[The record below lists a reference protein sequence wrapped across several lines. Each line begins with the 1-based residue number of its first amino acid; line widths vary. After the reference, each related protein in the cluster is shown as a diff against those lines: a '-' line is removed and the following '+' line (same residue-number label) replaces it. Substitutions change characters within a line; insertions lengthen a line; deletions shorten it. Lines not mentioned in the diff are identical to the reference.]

1 MADTDLTNPLVY
13 EHSSDNTATMGM
25 GHVPGVLSC
34 VVESKYDNA
43 PQLTMIVK
51 YSERAIELLQQDRI
65 LLVDAGDAWKK
76 QMFRIYSIST
86 DWSDTEQQ
94 ITVLA
99 AHVGGD
105 LFGNVLAADLSIANA
120 SPQQLWGSFLA
131 DLAEPVDIQMV
142 TSITD
147 VAVVNWDST
156 EVDSAQSLLFGRDSK
171 NPSFTS
177 LYNAEWWFDNYE
189 WHFEKNVGRDTG
201 IVIKY
206 GKHLKSLQNTDTTE
220 NVYTAVRPISKYT
233 PGQTGT
239 GDDSNVIALDGTAM
253 IQYAGTG
260 GLPVFDTP
268 FKGQVATGKTLT
280 NGSRFKIY
288 SYAESG
294 TVNDHT
300 WYNLGGKQ
308 WVDGN
313 YLSFDKGQTGQFPS
327 TVGNKATGKGT
338 IAAGLAD
345 KPGVISKYD
354 GVITVNYVGPG
365 KVAIWDSP
373 WAGRHVTGSYMA
385 NGSAWNAYGK
395 ATDESGQTWYNLGG
409 NQWVS
414 AQYVALDKAKDY
426 AYQKVRGIGT
436 AKVDSGK
443 IALWNR
449 PSFNGSITRMI
460 SSGTRWQIY
469 GEASGGGSNT
479 WYDLG
484 GSQWIDGQYMD
495 FSAANDVEPKPVGG
509 DSSSNDTS
517 SDTSDTVWSY
527 NSPGTWNTRVK
538 QYTTGNQVTIY
549 GQGTAGGATWYNIGT
564 NEWLA
569 ADYLT
574 FDNNTDVDP
583 SGSADDMTAE
593 ATEVTVT
600 LPEKYIAVPMPDG
613 QQYEHQRIVNFDAS
627 SYNIDNVDDLRSITQ
642 AYIRDN
648 NIGKP
653 QITLTIDYDE
663 LQGHYQNLESVRC
676 YDVVTVFLPEINLN
690 IKAEVTDVIYDTLL
704 QANTQVTIGNRPLT
718 TTDDLQAWVKKA
730 EDKAST
736 AAQKNSD
743 KIDAAAGSLEAAAV
757 DSKQKI
763 AAQFSQVNV
772 RVNDKLQYG
781 QDQPTNDAQ
790 EGDTWFKT
798 HYNADGYPDYY
809 TMMVYQNGKWVA
821 AFPEGVD
828 QTGRNATQ
836 DFQDAIN
843 TAITN
848 AGFSNATE
856 IFKAVSDNGS
866 QITTLSGNVNG
877 LQATV
882 KTNDSSYNSQF
893 TQLSNAIDARV
904 TYGDLNSAV
913 TEGVNNGLAQISLS
927 VSGGGYLTLQGNG
940 NESSI
945 YMGGSNIHIDG
956 NTYIENGIIKS
967 AMIESVDVGKLIG
980 GTLQGIDQ
988 IYLNNN
994 DGNGSSV
1001 MSPGHITASSDVST
1015 KNLYLT
1021 SGGQII
1027 FNGSD
1032 GLVIMNGYKGWGLY
1046 YEMSGAWYKVAN
1058 A

>member
-1 MADTDLTNPLVY
+1 MADTALKIPLVY
-13 EHSSDNTATMGM
+13 EHSTDNRDTLGL
-25 GHVPGVLSC
+25 GHVPDVVSC
-34 VVESKYDNA
+34 VVESKYDSA
-43 PQLTMIVK
+43 PQMTLIVN
-51 YSERAIELLQQDRI
+51 YSEQATEMLQKDRI
-65 LLVDAGDAWKK
+65 LLADAGDNYLR
-76 QMFRIYSIST
+76 QMFRIYSVSI
-86 DWSDTEQQ
+86 DFENGIKQ
-94 ITVLA
+94 ITVMA
-99 AHVGGD
+99 AHVGAD
-105 LFGNVLAADLSIANA
+105 LFGNVLTRDLSLANA
-120 SPQQLWGSFLA
+120 NPHQLFTEFLA
-131 DLAEPVDIQMV
+131 DLAEPVDINMV

-147 VAVVNWDST
+147 VAVVNWDAT
-156 EVDSAQSLLFGRDSK
+156 QVDNAQSLLFGRDSS

-268 FKGQVATGKTLT
+268 FKGQVATGKHLN
-280 NGSRFKIY
+280 NGDRFKIY

-313 YLSFDKGQTGQFPS
+313 YLSFDKGQTEQFPS
-327 TVGNKATGKGT
+327 VVGNKATGKGT

-345 KPGVISKYD
+345 KPGVISKYS

-365 KVAIWDSP
+365 KVAIWNSP
-373 WAGRHVTGSYMA
+373 WSGRHTTGKFMA

-395 ATDESGQTWYNLGG
+395 ATDESGKTWYNLGG

-436 AKVDSGK
+436 TKVDKGK

-460 SSGTRWQIY
+460 SPGTRWQVY
-469 GEASGGGSNT
+469 GEASGGSTT

-495 FSAANDVEPKPVGG
+495 FSAANNVEPKPVGG
-509 DSSSNDTS
+509 ASDSNDTS

-527 NSPGTWNTRVK
+527 SAPGTWNTRVK

-549 GQGTAGGATWYNIGT
+549 GQGTGGGATWYNIGK
-564 NEWLA
+564 NEWLE

-574 FDNNTDVDP
+574 FGSNTDVEP

-627 SYNIDNVDDLRSITQ
+627 SYNITTVDDLRSITQ

-663 LQGHYQNLESVRC
+663 LQGHYQNLASVRC

-704 QANTQVTIGNRPLT
+704 QQNTQVTIGNRPLT

-743 KIDAAAGSLEAAAV
+743 AVDDMDLAWKKAIDTTNAAFKAGDAKTAEQQTEWENQFKATIDQDINNFKEYVGGQVASANELASIVHYNSNDVTFYNGSGTQVGSLGAGGLVYTDPSTGKTTSVVDANGNIGANYIVGNSITGTVIKGAEISGGTIKALDYFSANGGGGTTVISGSWGLSADAGINVGMNGGYSHFGGAINVDGAV
-757 DSKQKI
+757 TSQSSGYFQDGITLGAGGSSFI
-763 AAQFSQVNV
+763 SFSNGCYLYSG
-772 RVNDKLQYG
+772 D
-781 QDQPTNDAQ
+781 
-790 EGDTWFKT
+790 GDTIAI
-798 HYNADGYPDYY
+798 HDGH
-809 TMMVYQNGKWVA
+809 
-821 AFPEGVD
+821 
-828 QTGRNATQ
+828 
-836 DFQDAIN
+836 
-843 TAITN
+843 
-848 AGFSNATE
+848 
-856 IFKAVSDNGS
+856 GS
-866 QITTLSGNVNG
+866 HTL
-877 LQATV
+877 
-882 KTNDSSYNSQF
+882 
-893 TQLSNAIDARV
+893 
-904 TYGDLNSAV
+904 
-913 TEGVNNGLAQISLS
+913 
-927 VSGGGYLTLQGNG
+927 
-940 NESSI
+940 
-945 YMGGSNIHIDG
+945 
-956 NTYIENGIIKS
+956 
-967 AMIESVDVGKLIG
+967 
-980 GTLQGIDQ
+980 
-988 IYLNNN
+988 
-994 DGNGSSV
+994 
-1001 MSPGHITASSDVST
+1001 
-1015 KNLYLT
+1015 
-1021 SGGQII
+1021 
-1027 FNGSD
+1027 
-1032 GLVIMNGYKGWGLY
+1032 
-1046 YEMSGAWYKVAN
+1046 
-1058 A
+1058 

>member
-1 MADTDLTNPLVY
+1 MADTAVKIPLVY
-13 EHSSDNTATMGM
+13 EHSTDDQSTLGL
-25 GHVPGVLSC
+25 GHVEHVISC
-34 VVESKYDNA
+34 QVESVYDQFPQMTLICEYTQSNA
-43 PQLTMIVK
+43 D
-51 YSERAIELLQQDRI
+51 RLLKDRI
-65 LLVDAGDAWKK
+65 LLADVGDGWHK
-76 QMFRIYSIST
+76 QLFRINSVES
-86 DWSDTEQQ
+86 DWSDNQREMT
-94 ITVLA
+94 IIAT
-99 AHVGGD
+99 HVASD
-105 LFGNVLAADLSIANA
+105 LSGNVLTADVSTANA
-120 SPQQLWGSFLA
+120 SPSQVW
-131 DLAEPVDIQMV
+131 DMV
-142 TSITD
+142 TSNLSEPTDVTVNSSITD
-147 VAVVNWDST
+147 VAIVNWDAT
-156 EVDSAQSLLFGRDSK
+156 QVDQLSSILFGRDNNS
-171 NPSFTS
+171 PSFTS
-177 LYNAEWWFDNYE
+177 LYDAEWWFDNYT
-189 WHFEKNVGRDTG
+189 WTFEHHVGRDTG

-206 GKHLKSLQNTDTTE
+206 GKHLKSLQNTDTISG
-220 NVYTAVRPISKYT
+220 VYTAVRPISKYT

-327 TVGNKATGKGT
+327 VVGNKATGKGT

-345 KPGVISKYD
+345 NPGVISKYD

-373 WAGRHVTGSYMA
+373 WVGRHVTGSYMA

-436 AKVDSGK
+436 AKVDKGK

-469 GEASGGGSNT
+469 GEASGGGSST

-495 FSAANDVEPKPVGG
+495 FSAANNVEPKPVGG
-509 DSSSNDTS
+509 DSSSSDTS

-564 NEWLA
+564 NEWLE

-574 FDNNTDVDP
+574 FGNNTDVEP
-583 SGSADDMTAE
+583 SGSADNMNAD
-593 ATEVTVT
+593 ATQVTLT

-627 SYNIDNVDDLRSITQ
+627 SYGITTVDDLRSITQ

-663 LQGHYQNLESVRC
+663 LQGHYQNLASVRC

-704 QANTQVTIGNRPLT
+704 QQNTQVTIGNRPLT
-718 TTDDLQAWVKKA
+718 TTDDLAAWVKKA
-730 EDKAST
+730 EEKANA

-743 KIDAAAGSLEAAAV
+743 AV
-757 DSKQKI
+757 DDMDLAWKK
-763 AAQFSQVNV
+763 AV
-772 RVNDKLQYG
+772 D
-781 QDQPTNDAQ
+781 DTN
-790 EGDTWFKT
+790 
-798 HYNADGYPDYY
+798 
-809 TMMVYQNGKWVA
+809 A
-821 AFPEGVD
+821 AFK
-828 QTGRNATQ
+828 
-836 DFQDAIN
+836 
-843 TAITN
+843 
-848 AGFSNATE
+848 AG
-856 IFKAVSDNGS
+856 
-866 QITTLSGNVNG
+866 
-877 LQATV
+877 
-882 KTNDSSYNSQF
+882 
-893 TQLSNAIDARV
+893 DAR
-904 TYGDLNSAV
+904 TAEQQ
-913 TEGVNNGLAQISLS
+913 TEWEKQFKE
-927 VSGGGYLTLQGNG
+927 T
-940 NESSI
+940 
-945 YMGGSNIHIDG
+945 
-956 NTYIENGIIKS
+956 
-967 AMIESVDVGKLIG
+967 
-980 GTLQGIDQ
+980 IDQ
-988 IYLNNN
+988 DINSFKDYVGGQVQSANELASIVHYNNN
-994 DGNGSSV
+994 DVTFYNGSGTQVGSLGAGGLV
-1001 MSPGHITASSDVST
+1001 YYNGSGNPTTVVSSDGKIIASEIAGNELTGTVIHGAEIDSGT
-1015 KNLYLT
+1015 VTALDYFSAKSNAGLTVISGDWGLSADSGINVAKNGSFSHFGGAINMDGALT
-1021 SGGQII
+1021 SQSSGYFKAGISLGAGGSSYISFSNGCYLYANSSGTIAIHDQ
-1027 FNGSD
+1027 NGSHT
-1032 GLVIMNGYKGWGLY
+1032 L
-1046 YEMSGAWYKVAN
+1046 
-1058 A
+1058 

>member
-1 MADTDLTNPLVY
+1 MADTALKIPLVY
-13 EHSSDNTATMGM
+13 EHSTDNRDTLGL
-25 GHVPGVLSC
+25 GHVPDVVSC
-34 VVESKYDNA
+34 VVESKYDSA
-43 PQLTMIVK
+43 PQMTLIVN
-51 YSERAIELLQQDRI
+51 YSEQATEMLQKDRI
-65 LLVDAGDAWKK
+65 LLADAGDNYLR
-76 QMFRIYSIST
+76 QMFRIYSVSI
-86 DWSDTEQQ
+86 DFENGIQQ
-94 ITVLA
+94 ITVMA
-99 AHVGGD
+99 AHVGAD
-105 LFGNVLAADLSIANA
+105 LFGNVLVRDLSLANA
-120 SPQQLWGSFLA
+120 NPSKLFTEFLA
-131 DLAEPVDIQMV
+131 DLAEPVDINMV

-147 VAVVNWDST
+147 VAVVNWDAT
-156 EVDSAQSLLFGRDSK
+156 QVDNAQSLLFGRDSS

-239 GDDSNVIALDGTAM
+239 GDSSNVIALDGTAM

-268 FKGQVATGKTLT
+268 FKGQVATGKMLT

-327 TVGNKATGKGT
+327 VVGNKATGKGT

-345 KPGVISKYD
+345 KPGVISKYS

-365 KVAIWDSP
+365 KVAIWNSP
-373 WAGRHVTGSYMA
+373 WSGRHTTGKFMT
-385 NGSAWNAYGK
+385 NGSAYNAYGK
-395 ATDESGQTWYNLGG
+395 ATDESGQAWYNLGG

-414 AQYVALDKAKDY
+414 AQYVALSKAKDY

-436 AKVDSGK
+436 TKVDKGK

-469 GEASGGGSNT
+469 GEASGGGSST

-484 GSQWIDGQYMD
+484 GNQWIDGQYMD

-509 DSSSNDTS
+509 ASDSNDTS

-527 NSPGTWNTRVK
+527 SAPGTWNTRVK

-564 NEWLA
+564 NEWLE

-574 FDNNTDVDP
+574 FGNNTDVDP
-583 SGSADDMTAE
+583 SGSADNMDAE
-593 ATEVTVT
+593 ATQVTLT
-600 LPEKYIAVPMPDG
+600 LPEKYIAVPMPNG
-613 QQYEHQRIVNFDAS
+613 QQFEHQHIVNFDAS
-627 SYNIDNVDDLRSITQ
+627 SYNITTVDDLRSITQ

-663 LQGHYQNLESVRC
+663 LQGHYSNLASVRC

-704 QANTQVTIGNRPLT
+704 QQNTQVTIGNRPLT

-743 KIDAAAGSLEAAAV
+743 AVDDMDLAWKKAIDTTNAAFKAGDVKTAEQQTEWENQFKAAIDQDINNFKEYVGGQVQNANELASIVHYNSNDVTFYNGSGTQVGSLGAGGLVYYNGSGNPTTVVSSDGKIIASEIAGNKLTGTAIHGAEIDGGTITALNYFSATSAGGTTV
-757 DSKQKI
+757 ISGDWGLSTDSGI
-763 AAQFSQVNV
+763 NIGAGTYSDFHGSVSFESTTNFHDLADFSNGIS
-772 RVNDKLQYG
+772 L
-781 QDQPTNDAQ
+781 DAGGSAYILFSNGCYLYAGD
-790 EGDTWFKT
+790 GDTIAI
-798 HYNADGYPDYY
+798 HDGH
-809 TMMVYQNGKWVA
+809 
-821 AFPEGVD
+821 
-828 QTGRNATQ
+828 
-836 DFQDAIN
+836 
-843 TAITN
+843 
-848 AGFSNATE
+848 
-856 IFKAVSDNGS
+856 GS
-866 QITTLSGNVNG
+866 HTL
-877 LQATV
+877 
-882 KTNDSSYNSQF
+882 
-893 TQLSNAIDARV
+893 
-904 TYGDLNSAV
+904 
-913 TEGVNNGLAQISLS
+913 
-927 VSGGGYLTLQGNG
+927 
-940 NESSI
+940 
-945 YMGGSNIHIDG
+945 
-956 NTYIENGIIKS
+956 
-967 AMIESVDVGKLIG
+967 
-980 GTLQGIDQ
+980 
-988 IYLNNN
+988 
-994 DGNGSSV
+994 
-1001 MSPGHITASSDVST
+1001 
-1015 KNLYLT
+1015 
-1021 SGGQII
+1021 
-1027 FNGSD
+1027 
-1032 GLVIMNGYKGWGLY
+1032 
-1046 YEMSGAWYKVAN
+1046 
-1058 A
+1058 

>member
-13 EHSSDNTATMGM
+13 EHSSDDTTTMGM

-120 SPQQLWGSFLA
+120 SPRQLWGSFLA

-239 GDDSNVIALDGTAM
+239 GGDSNVIALDGTAM

-268 FKGQVATGKTLT
+268 FKGQAATGKTLT

-288 SYAESG
+288 SYAQNG

-345 KPGVISKYD
+345 KPGVISKYS

-365 KVAIWDSP
+365 KVAIWNNP
-373 WAGRHVTGSYMA
+373 WVGRHTTGKFMA

-395 ATDESGQTWYNLGG
+395 ATDESGQAWYNLGG

-436 AKVDSGK
+436 AKVDKGK

-469 GEASGGGSNT
+469 GEASSGGSST

-495 FSAANDVEPKPVGG
+495 FSAANNVEPKPVGG
-509 DSSSNDTS
+509 DSDSNDTS

-527 NSPGTWNTRVK
+527 NSPGIWNTRVK

-549 GQGTAGGATWYNIGT
+549 GQGTAGGATWYNIGK
-564 NEWLA
+564 NEWLE

-574 FDNNTDVDP
+574 FGNNTDVDP
-583 SGSADDMTAE
+583 SGSADNMGAE
-593 ATEVTVT
+593 ATQVTLT
-600 LPEKYIAVPMPDG
+600 LPEKYIAVPMPNG
-613 QQYEHQRIVNFDAS
+613 QQFEHQRIVNFDAS
-627 SYNIDNVDDLRSITQ
+627 SYNITTVDDLRSITQ

-663 LQGHYQNLESVRC
+663 LQGHYQNLASVRC

-704 QANTQVTIGNRPLT
+704 QQNTQVTIGNRPLT

-743 KIDAAAGSLEAAAV
+743 AVDDMDLAWKKAIDTTNAAFKAGDAKTAEQQTEWENQFKQTIDQDINSFKEYVGGQVESANELASIVHYNSNDVTFYNGSGTQVGSLGAGGLVYTDPSTGKTTSVV
-757 DSKQKI
+757 DANGNIGANYIVGNSITGTVIHGAEIDGGTITALDYFSAKSENGLTVISGDWGLSTTGGINVQAYSK
-763 AAQFSQVNV
+763 FSGPVIF
-772 RVNDKLQYG
+772 G
-781 QDQPTNDAQ
+781 GTTNFNALS
-790 EGDTWFKT
+790 EF
-798 HYNADGYPDYY
+798 ADGI
-809 TMMVYQNGKWVA
+809 K
-821 AFPEGVD
+821 VD
-828 QTGRNATQ
+828 
-836 DFQDAIN
+836 
-843 TAITN
+843 
-848 AGFSNATE
+848 AGGSAYISFSN
-856 IFKAVSDNGS
+856 GCY
-866 QITTLSGNVNG
+866 LYPGSGN
-877 LQATV
+877 TI
-882 KTNDSSYNSQF
+882 
-893 TQLSNAIDARV
+893 AI
-904 TYGDLNSAV
+904 
-913 TEGVNNGLAQISLS
+913 
-927 VSGGGYLTLQGNG
+927 
-940 NESSI
+940 
-945 YMGGSNIHIDG
+945 H
-956 NTYIENGIIKS
+956 
-967 AMIESVDVGKLIG
+967 
-980 GTLQGIDQ
+980 
-988 IYLNNN
+988 
-994 DGNGSSV
+994 DGNGS
-1001 MSPGHITASSDVST
+1001 H
-1015 KNLYLT
+1015 KL
-1021 SGGQII
+1021 
-1027 FNGSD
+1027 
-1032 GLVIMNGYKGWGLY
+1032 
-1046 YEMSGAWYKVAN
+1046 
-1058 A
+1058 

>member
-1 MADTDLTNPLVY
+1 MADTAVKIPLVY
-13 EHSSDNTATMGM
+13 EHSTDDQSTLGL
-25 GHVPGVLSC
+25 GHVEHVISC
-34 VVESKYDNA
+34 QVESVYDQFPQMTLICEYTQSNA
-43 PQLTMIVK
+43 D
-51 YSERAIELLQQDRI
+51 RLLKDRI
-65 LLVDAGDAWKK
+65 LLADGGDGWHK
-76 QMFRIYSIST
+76 QMFRINSVES
-86 DWSDTEQQ
+86 DWSDNQREMT
-94 ITVLA
+94 IIAT
-99 AHVGGD
+99 HVASD
-105 LFGNVLAADLSIANA
+105 LSGNVLTADVSTANA
-120 SPQQLWGSFLA
+120 SPSQVWDMVTSN
-131 DLAEPVDIQMV
+131 LAEPTDV
-142 TSITD
+142 TVNSSITD
-147 VAVVNWDST
+147 VAIVNWDAT
-156 EVDSAQSLLFGRDSK
+156 QVDQLSSILFGRDNNS
-171 NPSFTS
+171 PSFTS
-177 LYNAEWWFDNYE
+177 LYDAEWWFDNYT
-189 WHFEKNVGRDTG
+189 WTFEHHVGRDTG

-206 GKHLKSLQNTDTTE
+206 GKHLKSLQNTDTISG
-220 NVYTAVRPISKYT
+220 VYTAVRPISKYT

-280 NGSRFKIY
+280 NGYRFKIY

-327 TVGNKATGKGT
+327 VVGNKATGKGT

-373 WAGRHVTGSYMA
+373 WAGRHVTGRYMV

-395 ATDESGQTWYNLGG
+395 ATDESGQTWYHLGG

-436 AKVDSGK
+436 AKVDKGK

-460 SSGTRWQIY
+460 KPGTRWQIY
-469 GEASGGGSNT
+469 GEASGGGSST

-495 FSAANDVEPKPVGG
+495 FSAANNVEPKPVGG
-509 DSSSNDTS
+509 ASDSNDTS

-527 NSPGTWNTRVK
+527 SAPGTWNTRVK

-564 NEWLA
+564 NEWLE

-574 FDNNTDVDP
+574 FGNNTDVDP
-583 SGSADDMTAE
+583 SGAADNMGAE
-593 ATEVTVT
+593 ATQVTLT

-627 SYNIDNVDDLRSITQ
+627 SYNITTVDDLRSITQ

-663 LQGHYQNLESVRC
+663 LQGHYQNLASVRC

-704 QANTQVTIGNRPLT
+704 QQNTQVTIGNRPLT

-743 KIDAAAGSLEAAAV
+743 AV
-757 DSKQKI
+757 DDMDLAWKKAIDTTNAAFKAGDVKTAEQQTEWENQFKATIDQDINNFKEYVGGQVASANELASIVHYNSNDVTFYNGSGTQVGSIGAGGLVYTDPSTGQTTSVIDSNGKI
-763 AAQFSQVNV
+763 AADYITGN
-772 RVNDKLQYG
+772 KLTG
-781 QDQPTNDAQ
+781 TVIKGGEIDGGTVD
-790 EGDTWFKT
+790 GDVFIRSGIKGGSS
-798 HYNADGYPDYY
+798 YAVMSYAN
-809 TMMVYQNGKWVA
+809 
-821 AFPEGVD
+821 
-828 QTGRNATQ
+828 
-836 DFQDAIN
+836 
-843 TAITN
+843 
-848 AGFSNATE
+848 GFSISTPLGTSALGPTSLKIQGE
-856 IFKAVSDNGS
+856 S
-866 QITTLSGNVNG
+866 
-877 LQATV
+877 LQ
-882 KTNDSSYNSQF
+882 
-893 TQLSNAIDARV
+893 LIDV
-904 TYGDLNSAV
+904 
-913 TEGVNNGLAQISLS
+913 
-927 VSGGGYLTLQGNG
+927 
-940 NESSI
+940 
-945 YMGGSNIHIDG
+945 
-956 NTYIENGIIKS
+956 
-967 AMIESVDVGKLIG
+967 
-980 GTLQGIDQ
+980 
-988 IYLNNN
+988 
-994 DGNGSSV
+994 
-1001 MSPGHITASSDVST
+1001 
-1015 KNLYLT
+1015 KNLHYLLEK
-1021 SGGQII
+1021 
-1027 FNGSD
+1027 NGMD
-1032 GLVIMNGYKGWGLY
+1032 HG
-1046 YEMSGAWYKVAN
+1046 
-1058 A
+1058 

>member
-1 MADTDLTNPLVY
+1 MADTAVKIPLVY
-13 EHSSDNTATMGM
+13 EHSADDQSTLGL
-25 GHVPGVLSC
+25 GHVEHVISC
-34 VVESKYDNA
+34 QVESVYDQFPQMTLVCEYTQSNA
-43 PQLTMIVK
+43 D
-51 YSERAIELLQQDRI
+51 RLLKDRI
-65 LLVDAGDAWKK
+65 LLADAGDGWHK
-76 QMFRIYSIST
+76 QMFRINSVES
-86 DWSDTEQQ
+86 DWSDNQREMT
-94 ITVLA
+94 IIAT
-99 AHVGGD
+99 HVASD
-105 LFGNVLAADLSIANA
+105 LSGNVLTADVSTANA
-120 SPQQLWGSFLA
+120 SPSQVWDMVTSN
-131 DLAEPVDIQMV
+131 LAEPTDV
-142 TSITD
+142 TVNSSITD
-147 VAVVNWDST
+147 VAIVNWDAT
-156 EVDSAQSLLFGRDSK
+156 QVDQLSSILFGRDNNS
-171 NPSFTS
+171 PSFTS
-177 LYNAEWWFDNYE
+177 LYDAEWWFDNYT
-189 WHFEKNVGRDTG
+189 WTFEHHVGRDTG

-206 GKHLKSLQNTDTTE
+206 GKHLKSLQNTDTISG
-220 NVYTAVRPISKYT
+220 VYTAVRPISKYT
-233 PGQTGT
+233 SGQTGM

-268 FKGQVATGKTLT
+268 FKGQVPTGKTLT

-345 KPGVISKYD
+345 KPGVISKYS

-436 AKVDSGK
+436 AKVDKGK

-449 PSFNGSITRMI
+449 PSFDGSITRMI

-469 GEASGGGSNT
+469 GEASGGGSST

-495 FSAANDVEPKPVGG
+495 FSAANNVEPKPVGG
-509 DSSSNDTS
+509 DSDSNDTS

-564 NEWLA
+564 NEWLE
-569 ADYLT
+569 ADYLA
-574 FDNNTDVDP
+574 FGNNTDVEP
-583 SGSADDMTAE
+583 SGSADDMAAE
-593 ATEVTVT
+593 ATEVTLT

-627 SYNIDNVDDLRSITQ
+627 SYNITTVDDLRSITQ

-663 LQGHYQNLESVRC
+663 LQGHYQNLASVRC

-704 QANTQVTIGNRPLT
+704 QQNTQVTIGNRPLT
-718 TTDDLQAWVKKA
+718 TTDDLAAWVKKA

-743 KIDAAAGSLEAAAV
+743 AVDDMDLAWKKAVDDTNAAFKAGDAKTAEQQTEWENQFKETIDQDINSFKEYVGGQVESANELSSIVHYNSNDVTFYNGSGTQVGSLGAGGLVYTDPSTGKTTSVV
-757 DSKQKI
+757 DANGNIGANYIVGNSI
-763 AAQFSQVNV
+763 TGTVIHGA
-772 RVNDKLQYG
+772 
-781 QDQPTNDAQ
+781 
-790 EGDTWFKT
+790 EI
-798 HYNADGYPDYY
+798 DGGTID
-809 TMMVYQNGKWVA
+809 
-821 AFPEGVD
+821 GVD
-828 QTGRNATQ
+828 FLRSKSGSSFAVMSYAN
-836 DFQDAIN
+836 
-843 TAITN
+843 
-848 AGFSNATE
+848 GFS
-856 IFKAVSDNGS
+856 ISNGS
-866 QITTLSGNVNG
+866 ATSALGPTSLKIQGES
-877 LQATV
+877 LQ
-882 KTNDSSYNSQF
+882 
-893 TQLSNAIDARV
+893 LIDV
-904 TYGDLNSAV
+904 
-913 TEGVNNGLAQISLS
+913 
-927 VSGGGYLTLQGNG
+927 
-940 NESSI
+940 
-945 YMGGSNIHIDG
+945 
-956 NTYIENGIIKS
+956 
-967 AMIESVDVGKLIG
+967 
-980 GTLQGIDQ
+980 
-988 IYLNNN
+988 
-994 DGNGSSV
+994 
-1001 MSPGHITASSDVST
+1001 
-1015 KNLYLT
+1015 KNLHYLLEK
-1021 SGGQII
+1021 
-1027 FNGSD
+1027 NGMD
-1032 GLVIMNGYKGWGLY
+1032 HG
-1046 YEMSGAWYKVAN
+1046 
-1058 A
+1058 

>member
-1 MADTDLTNPLVY
+1 MADTAVRSPLVY
-13 EHSSDNTATMGM
+13 EHSTDDQSTLGL
-25 GHVPGVLSC
+25 GHVEHVISC
-34 VVESKYDNA
+34 QVESVYDQFPQMTLICEYTQSNA
-43 PQLTMIVK
+43 D
-51 YSERAIELLQQDRI
+51 RLLKDRI
-65 LLVDAGDAWKK
+65 LLADVGDGWHK
-76 QMFRIYSIST
+76 QMFRINSVES
-86 DWSDTEQQ
+86 DWSDNQRE
-94 ITVLA
+94 ITIIA
-99 AHVGGD
+99 THVASD
-105 LFGNVLAADLSIANA
+105 LSGNVLTADVSTANA
-120 SPQQLWGSFLA
+120 SPSQVWGMVTSN
-131 DLAEPVDIQMV
+131 LAEPTDV
-142 TSITD
+142 TVNSSITD
-147 VAVVNWDST
+147 VAIVNWDAT
-156 EVDSAQSLLFGRDSK
+156 QVDQLSSILFGRD
-171 NPSFTS
+171 NNTPTFTS
-177 LYNAEWWFDNYE
+177 LYDAEWWFDNYT
-189 WHFEKNVGRDTG
+189 WTFEHHVGRDTG

-206 GKHLKSLQNTDTTE
+206 GKHLKSLQNTDTVAG
-220 NVYTAVRPISKYT
+220 VYTAVRPISKYT

-239 GDDSNVIALDGTAM
+239 GDDSNVISLSGTAM

-288 SYAESG
+288 SYAETG

-373 WAGRHVTGSYMA
+373 WAGRHVTGRYMA

-414 AQYVALDKAKDY
+414 AQYVALNKAKDY

-436 AKVDSGK
+436 AKVDKGK

-469 GEASGGGSNT
+469 GEASGGGSST

-509 DSSSNDTS
+509 DSSSSDTS

-574 FDNNTDVDP
+574 FGNNTDVDP

-627 SYNIDNVDDLRSITQ
+627 SYGITTVDDLRSITQ

-663 LQGHYQNLESVRC
+663 LQGNYQNLASVRC

-704 QANTQVTIGNRPLT
+704 QQNTQVTIGNRPLT

-743 KIDAAAGSLEAAAV
+743 AV
-757 DSKQKI
+757 DDMDLAWKKAIDDTNAAFKAGDVKTAEQQTEWENQFKQTIDQDINSFKEYVGV
-763 AAQFSQVNV
+763 QVESANELASIV
-772 RVNDKLQYG
+772 
-781 QDQPTNDAQ
+781 
-790 EGDTWFKT
+790 
-798 HYNADGYPDYY
+798 HYNSNDVTFYNGSGTQVGSVGAGGMVFTDPSTGKTTSVVDANGNIGANYIVGNSITGTVIHGAEIDGGTID
-809 TMMVYQNGKWVA
+809 
-821 AFPEGVD
+821 GVD
-828 QTGRNATQ
+828 FLRSKSGSSYAVMSYAN
-836 DFQDAIN
+836 
-843 TAITN
+843 
-848 AGFSNATE
+848 GFS
-856 IFKAVSDNGS
+856 ISNGS
-866 QITTLSGNVNG
+866 ATSALGPTSLKIQGES
-877 LQATV
+877 LQ
-882 KTNDSSYNSQF
+882 
-893 TQLSNAIDARV
+893 LIDV
-904 TYGDLNSAV
+904 
-913 TEGVNNGLAQISLS
+913 
-927 VSGGGYLTLQGNG
+927 
-940 NESSI
+940 
-945 YMGGSNIHIDG
+945 
-956 NTYIENGIIKS
+956 
-967 AMIESVDVGKLIG
+967 
-980 GTLQGIDQ
+980 
-988 IYLNNN
+988 
-994 DGNGSSV
+994 
-1001 MSPGHITASSDVST
+1001 
-1015 KNLYLT
+1015 KNLHYLLEK
-1021 SGGQII
+1021 
-1027 FNGSD
+1027 NGMD
-1032 GLVIMNGYKGWGLY
+1032 HG
-1046 YEMSGAWYKVAN
+1046 
-1058 A
+1058 

>member
-1 MADTDLTNPLVY
+1 MADTAVRSPLVY
-13 EHSSDNTATMGM
+13 EHSTDDQSTLGL
-25 GHVPGVLSC
+25 GHVEHVISC
-34 VVESKYDNA
+34 QVESVYDQFPQMTLICEYTQSNA
-43 PQLTMIVK
+43 D
-51 YSERAIELLQQDRI
+51 RLLKDRI
-65 LLVDAGDAWKK
+65 LLADVGDGWNK
-76 QMFRIYSIST
+76 QMFRINSVES
-86 DWSDTEQQ
+86 DWSDNQREMT
-94 ITVLA
+94 IIAT
-99 AHVGGD
+99 HVASD
-105 LFGNVLAADLSIANA
+105 LSGNVLTADVSTANA
-120 SPQQLWGSFLA
+120 SPSQVWDMVTSN
-131 DLAEPVDIQMV
+131 LAEPTDV
-142 TSITD
+142 TVNSSITD
-147 VAVVNWDST
+147 VAIVNWDAT
-156 EVDSAQSLLFGRDSK
+156 QVDQLSSILFGRDNNS
-171 NPSFTS
+171 PTFTS
-177 LYNAEWWFDNYE
+177 LYDGEWWFDNYT
-189 WHFEKNVGRDTG
+189 WTFEHHVGRDTG

-206 GKHLKSLQNTDTTE
+206 GKHLKSLQNTDTVAG
-220 NVYTAVRPISKYT
+220 VYTAVRPISKYT

-288 SYAESG
+288 SYAETG

-373 WAGRHVTGSYMA
+373 WAGRHVTGRYMT

-414 AQYVALDKAKDY
+414 AQYVALNKAKDY

-436 AKVDSGK
+436 AKVDKGK

-449 PSFNGSITRMI
+449 PSFNGSIVRMI

-469 GEASGGGSNT
+469 GEASGGGSST

-663 LQGHYQNLESVRC
+663 LQGHYQNLANVRC

-704 QANTQVTIGNRPLT
+704 QQNTQVTIGNRPLT

-743 KIDAAAGSLEAAAV
+743 AVDDMDLAWKKAIDTTNAAFKAGDVKTAEQQTEWENQFKATIDQDINNFKDYVGGQVESANELASIVHYNSNDVTFYNGSGTQVGSLGAGGLVYTDPSTGKTTSVVDANGNIGANYIVGNSITGTVIHGAEIDGGTITALDYFSAKSENGLTVISGDWGLSTTGGINVQAYSKFSGPVIFGGTTNFNALSEFADGIKIDAGGSAYI
-757 DSKQKI
+757 S
-763 AAQFSQVNV
+763 
-772 RVNDKLQYG
+772 
-781 QDQPTNDAQ
+781 
-790 EGDTWFKT
+790 
-798 HYNADGYPDYY
+798 
-809 TMMVYQNGKWVA
+809 
-821 AFPEGVD
+821 
-828 QTGRNATQ
+828 
-836 DFQDAIN
+836 
-843 TAITN
+843 
-848 AGFSNATE
+848 FSN
-856 IFKAVSDNGS
+856 GCY
-866 QITTLSGNVNG
+866 L
-877 LQATV
+877 
-882 KTNDSSYNSQF
+882 YP
-893 TQLSNAIDARV
+893 
-904 TYGDLNSAV
+904 
-913 TEGVNNGLAQISLS
+913 
-927 VSGGGYLTLQGNG
+927 GGGNT
-940 NESSI
+940 I
-945 YMGGSNIHIDG
+945 AIH
-956 NTYIENGIIKS
+956 
-967 AMIESVDVGKLIG
+967 
-980 GTLQGIDQ
+980 
-988 IYLNNN
+988 
-994 DGNGSSV
+994 DGNGS
-1001 MSPGHITASSDVST
+1001 HT
-1015 KNLYLT
+1015 L
-1021 SGGQII
+1021 
-1027 FNGSD
+1027 
-1032 GLVIMNGYKGWGLY
+1032 
-1046 YEMSGAWYKVAN
+1046 
-1058 A
+1058 

>member
-1 MADTDLTNPLVY
+1 MADVALKSPLVY
-13 EHSSDNTATMGM
+13 EHSTDDQSTLGM
-25 GHVPGVLSC
+25 GHVEHVISC
-34 VVESKYDNA
+34 QVESVYDQFPQMTLICEYTQSNA
-43 PQLTMIVK
+43 D
-51 YSERAIELLQQDRI
+51 RLLKDRI
-65 LLVDAGDAWKK
+65 LLADVGDGWHK
-76 QMFRIYSIST
+76 QMFRINSVES
-86 DWSDTEQQ
+86 DWSDNQREMT
-94 ITVLA
+94 IIAT
-99 AHVGGD
+99 HVASD
-105 LFGNVLAADLSIANA
+105 LSGNVLTADVSTANA
-120 SPQQLWGSFLA
+120 SPSQVWDMVTSN
-131 DLAEPVDIQMV
+131 LAEPTDV
-142 TSITD
+142 TVNSSITD
-147 VAVVNWDST
+147 VAIVNWDAT
-156 EVDSAQSLLFGRDSK
+156 QVDQLSSILFGRDNNS
-171 NPSFTS
+171 PSFTS
-177 LYNAEWWFDNYE
+177 LYDAEWWFDNYT
-189 WHFEKNVGRDTG
+189 WTFEHHVGRDTG

-206 GKHLKSLQNTDTTE
+206 GKHLKSLQNTDTVAG
-220 NVYTAVRPISKYT
+220 VYTAVRPISKYT

-239 GDDSNVIALDGTAM
+239 GDDSNVISLDGTAM

-385 NGSAWNAYGK
+385 NGSAYNAYGK

-436 AKVDSGK
+436 AKVDKGK

-449 PSFNGSITRMI
+449 PSFNGSIVRMI

-469 GEASGGGSNT
+469 GEASGGGSST

-484 GSQWIDGQYMD
+484 GNQWIDGQYMD
-495 FSAANDVEPKPVGG
+495 FSAANDVEPQPVGG
-509 DSSSNDTS
+509 DSSSDTS

-663 LQGHYQNLESVRC
+663 LQGHYQNLASVRC
-676 YDVVTVFLPEINLN
+676 YDVVTVFLPEIGLN

-704 QANTQVTIGNRPLT
+704 QQNTQVTIGNRPLT

-743 KIDAAAGSLEAAAV
+743 AV
-757 DSKQKI
+757 DDMDLAWKK
-763 AAQFSQVNV
+763 AV
-772 RVNDKLQYG
+772 D
-781 QDQPTNDAQ
+781 DTN
-790 EGDTWFKT
+790 
-798 HYNADGYPDYY
+798 
-809 TMMVYQNGKWVA
+809 A
-821 AFPEGVD
+821 AFKDGDLANAQQQTEWENQFKQTID
-828 QTGRNATQ
+828 Q
-836 DFQDAIN
+836 AIN
-843 TAITN
+843 D
-848 AGFSNATE
+848 
-856 IFKAVSDNGS
+856 FKSTVGSEVEQANKLASIVHYDNNEVS
-866 QITTLSGNVNG
+866 
-877 LQATV
+877 
-882 KTNDSSYNSQF
+882 F
-893 TQLSNAIDARV
+893 
-904 TYGDLNSAV
+904 
-913 TEGVNNGLAQISLS
+913 
-927 VSGGGYLTLQGNG
+927 
-940 NESSI
+940 
-945 YMGGSNIHIDG
+945 
-956 NTYIENGIIKS
+956 
-967 AMIESVDVGKLIG
+967 
-980 GTLQGIDQ
+980 
-988 IYLNNN
+988 
-994 DGNGSSV
+994 
-1001 MSPGHITASSDVST
+1001 
-1015 KNLYLT
+1015 
-1021 SGGQII
+1021 
-1027 FNGSD
+1027 FNGSGTQVGSLGAG
-1032 GLVIMNGYKGWGLY
+1032 GLVYYNGSGNPTTVVSSDGKIIASEIAGNELTGTVIKGGEIDGGTVDGMDFLRSKSGSSY
-1046 YEMSGAWYKVAN
+1046 AVMSYAN
-1058 A
+1058 GFSISNGSATSALGPTSLKIQGESLQLIDVKNLHYLLEKNGMDHG

>member
-1 MADTDLTNPLVY
+1 
-13 EHSSDNTATMGM
+13 
-25 GHVPGVLSC
+25 
-34 VVESKYDNA
+34 
-43 PQLTMIVK
+43 MIVK

-260 GLPVFDTP
+260 GLPVYDTP
-268 FKGQVATGKTLT
+268 FKGQVATGKHLN
-280 NGSRFKIY
+280 NGDRFKIY

-327 TVGNKATGKGT
+327 VVGNKATGKGT

-345 KPGVISKYD
+345 KPGVISKYS

-373 WAGRHVTGSYMA
+373 WAHRHTTGKFMA
-385 NGSAWNAYGK
+385 NGSAYNAYGK
-395 ATDESGQTWYNLGG
+395 ATDESGKTWYNLGG

-436 AKVDSGK
+436 TKVDKGK

-460 SSGTRWQIY
+460 NPGTRWQIY
-469 GEASGGGSNT
+469 GEASGGSTT

-495 FSAANDVEPKPVGG
+495 FSAANAVEPKPVGG
-509 DSSSNDTS
+509 DSDSNDTS

-527 NSPGTWNTRVK
+527 NSPGIWNTRVK

-574 FDNNTDVDP
+574 FGNNTDVDP

-627 SYNIDNVDDLRSITQ
+627 SYNITTVDDLRSITQ

-663 LQGHYQNLESVRC
+663 LQGHYQNLASVRC

-704 QANTQVTIGNRPLT
+704 QQNTQVTIGNRPLT

-743 KIDAAAGSLEAAAV
+743 AVDDMDLAWKKAVDDTNAAFKAGDARTAEQQTEWENQFKATIDQDINSFKEYVGGQVQSANELASIVHYNSNDVTFYNGSGTQVGSLGAGGLVYTDPSTGKTTSVV
-757 DSKQKI
+757 DANGNIGANYIVGNSI
-763 AAQFSQVNV
+763 TGTVIHGA
-772 RVNDKLQYG
+772 
-781 QDQPTNDAQ
+781 
-790 EGDTWFKT
+790 EI
-798 HYNADGYPDYY
+798 DGGTID
-809 TMMVYQNGKWVA
+809 
-821 AFPEGVD
+821 GVD
-828 QTGRNATQ
+828 FLRSKGGSSNAVMSY
-836 DFQDAIN
+836 AN
-843 TAITN
+843 
-848 AGFSNATE
+848 GFS
-856 IFKAVSDNGS
+856 ISNGS
-866 QITTLSGNVNG
+866 ATSALGPTSLTIQGES
-877 LQATV
+877 LQ
-882 KTNDSSYNSQF
+882 
-893 TQLSNAIDARV
+893 LIDV
-904 TYGDLNSAV
+904 
-913 TEGVNNGLAQISLS
+913 
-927 VSGGGYLTLQGNG
+927 
-940 NESSI
+940 
-945 YMGGSNIHIDG
+945 
-956 NTYIENGIIKS
+956 
-967 AMIESVDVGKLIG
+967 
-980 GTLQGIDQ
+980 
-988 IYLNNN
+988 
-994 DGNGSSV
+994 
-1001 MSPGHITASSDVST
+1001 
-1015 KNLYLT
+1015 KNLHYLL
-1021 SGGQII
+1021 QK
-1027 FNGSD
+1027 NGMD
-1032 GLVIMNGYKGWGLY
+1032 HG
-1046 YEMSGAWYKVAN
+1046 
-1058 A
+1058 

>member
-1 MADTDLTNPLVY
+1 MADTALKIPLVY
-13 EHSSDNTATMGM
+13 EHSTDNRDTLGL
-25 GHVPGVLSC
+25 GHVPDVVSC
-34 VVESKYDNA
+34 VVESKYDSA
-43 PQLTMIVK
+43 PQMTLIVN
-51 YSERAIELLQQDRI
+51 YSEQATDMLQKDRI
-65 LLVDAGDAWKK
+65 LLADAGDNYLR
-76 QMFRIYSIST
+76 QMFRIYSVSI
-86 DWSDTEQQ
+86 DFENGIQQ
-94 ITVLA
+94 ITVMA
-99 AHVGGD
+99 AHVGAD
-105 LFGNVLAADLSIANA
+105 LFGNVLTRDLSLANA
-120 SPQQLWGSFLA
+120 NPSQLFAEFLS
-131 DLAEPVDIQMV
+131 DLAEPVDINMV

-147 VAVVNWDST
+147 VAVVNWDAT
-156 EVDSAQSLLFGRDSK
+156 QVDNAQSLLFGRDSS

-239 GDDSNVIALDGTAM
+239 GDDSNVIALDGTAL

-268 FKGQVATGKTLT
+268 FKGQVATGKHLN
-280 NGSRFKIY
+280 NGDRFKIF
-288 SYAESG
+288 SYAETG

-313 YLSFDKGQTGQFPS
+313 YLSFDKGQTGQFPT

-373 WAGRHVTGSYMA
+373 WAGRHVTGRYMA

-414 AQYVALDKAKDY
+414 AQYVAIDKAKDY

-436 AKVDSGK
+436 AKVDKGK

-449 PSFNGSITRMI
+449 PSFNGSVVRMI

-469 GEASGGGSNT
+469 GEASGSGSST

-484 GSQWIDGQYMD
+484 GSQWIDGQFMD
-495 FSAANDVEPKPVGG
+495 FSAANAVEPKPVGG
-509 DSSSNDTS
+509 DSSSSDTS

-527 NSPGTWNTRVK
+527 NSPGTWNTRAN
-538 QYTTGNQVTIY
+538 QYTTGNQITIY
-549 GQGTAGGATWYNIGT
+549 GQGTAGGATWYNIGK

-574 FDNNTDVDP
+574 FGNNTDVDP
-583 SGSADDMTAE
+583 SGSADDMTAA

-627 SYNIDNVDDLRSITQ
+627 SYGITTVEDLRSITQ

-663 LQGHYQNLESVRC
+663 LQGHYQNLASVRC
-676 YDVVTVFLPEINLN
+676 YDVVTVYLPEIGLS
-690 IKAEVTDVIYDTLL
+690 IKAEVTNVIYDTLL
-704 QANTQVTIGNRPLT
+704 QQNTQVTIGNRPLT
-718 TTDDLQAWVKKA
+718 TTDDLAAWVKKA

-736 AAQKNSD
+736 AAQKNS
-743 KIDAAAGSLEAAAV
+743 EAV
-757 DSKQKI
+757 DSMDLAWKKAI
-763 AAQFSQVNV
+763 ET
-772 RVNDKLQYG
+772 
-781 QDQPTNDAQ
+781 TN
-790 EGDTWFKT
+790 
-798 HYNADGYPDYY
+798 
-809 TMMVYQNGKWVA
+809 A
-821 AFPEGVD
+821 AFKAGDAKTAEQQTEWEKQFKQTIDQDINSFKDYVGGQVASANQLSSIVHYDSSEVSLFNGSGQSVGSFGGGGLEFHNPSTGGTTAVVD
-828 QTGRNATQ
+828 ATGNIGANYIVGNSITGTVIHGAEIDSGTVTALDYFSAKSNAGLTVISG
-836 DFQDAIN
+836 DWGLSADAGINVGKNGGFSHFGGAIN
-843 TAITN
+843 VDGAIT
-848 AGFSNATE
+848 
-856 IFKAVSDNGS
+856 S
-866 QITTLSGNVNG
+866 QSSGYF
-877 LQATV
+877 Q
-882 KTNDSSYNSQF
+882 
-893 TQLSNAIDARV
+893 
-904 TYGDLNSAV
+904 
-913 TEGVNNGLAQISLS
+913 NGLAL
-927 VSGGGYLTLQGNG
+927 GA
-940 NESSI
+940 
-945 YMGGSNIHIDG
+945 GGSSYVSFSNGCYLYANSSGTIAIH
-956 NTYIENGIIKS
+956 
-967 AMIESVDVGKLIG
+967 
-980 GTLQGIDQ
+980 DQ
-988 IYLNNN
+988 
-994 DGNGSSV
+994 NGS
-1001 MSPGHITASSDVST
+1001 HT
-1015 KNLYLT
+1015 L
-1021 SGGQII
+1021 
-1027 FNGSD
+1027 
-1032 GLVIMNGYKGWGLY
+1032 
-1046 YEMSGAWYKVAN
+1046 
-1058 A
+1058 